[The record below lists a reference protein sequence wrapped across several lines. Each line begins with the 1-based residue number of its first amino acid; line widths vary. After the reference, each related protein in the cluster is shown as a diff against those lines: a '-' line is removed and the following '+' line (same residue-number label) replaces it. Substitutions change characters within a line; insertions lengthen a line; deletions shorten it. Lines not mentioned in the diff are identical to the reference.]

1 MAFAVSGNMVSVVGS
16 SGVFWDFSLE
26 MHVDLCYDKIGLHE
40 AASKTKIVQSSWLC
54 DEDKEEKE
62 GVVS

>member
-1 MAFAVSGNMVSVVGS
+1 MSVVGF
-16 SGVFWDFSLE
+16 SGVFWDFSLD